1 MCKYHADKDGRNRAI
16 LKNCQ
21 FRRLIA
27 PLLAVLVGL
36 EKHPNFQDEK
46 RVLNIEL

>member
-1 MCKYHADKDGRNRAI
+1 MI
-16 LKNCQ
+16 P
-21 FRRLIA
+21 

-46 RVLNIEL
+46 RVLNNEL